1 MSAVID
7 AAVIRLSQ
15 KVQSFDGTAKFVI
28 EGEGCIMIDEA
39 GVREGDDEADVT
51 LTAQVDVFEAI
62 LEGEMNPTTAFMSG
76 KLTIDGAMGMAMKL
90 AATLG

>member
-62 LEGEMNPTTAFMSG
+62 LEGEMNPTTAFMS
-76 KLTIDGAMGMAMKL
+76 
-90 AATLG
+90 